1 MQKNKH
7 DDDDG
12 RTVADMSGIDSPSL
26 FGRLP
31 KKKRSSDA
39 DATDDGSTDKP
50 WEADKDTLARR
61 AQGVYLHR
69 PSLRYRNMGC
79 IYSRIRAYHLYH
91 DEVTML

>member
-39 DATDDGSTDKP
+39 DATDDGSTDTP
-50 WEADKDTLARR
+50 WEADKDTLSRGERR
-61 AQGVYLHR
+61 AYIFAAILSGIGIWAVFTAVFALIIFIMTR
-69 PSLRYRNMGC
+69 
-79 IYSRIRAYHLYH
+79 
-91 DEVTML
+91 

>member
-31 KKKRSSDA
+31 KKKRSGDA

-50 WEADKDTLARR
+50 WEADKDTLSRGERR
-61 AQGVYLHR
+61 AYIFTAILSGIGIWAVFTAVFAFIIFIMTR
-69 PSLRYRNMGC
+69 
-79 IYSRIRAYHLYH
+79 
-91 DEVTML
+91 

>member
-31 KKKRSSDA
+31 KKKRSGDA
-39 DATDDGSTDKP
+39 DATDDGSTYKP
-50 WEADKDTLARR
+50 WEADKDTLSRGERR
-61 AQGVYLHR
+61 AYIFTALLSGIGIWAVFTAVFALIIFIMTR
-69 PSLRYRNMGC
+69 
-79 IYSRIRAYHLYH
+79 
-91 DEVTML
+91 

>member
-31 KKKRSSDA
+31 KKKRSGDA

-50 WEADKDTLARR
+50 WEADKDTLSLGERR
-61 AQGVYLHR
+61 AYIFTALLSGIGIWAVFTAVFAHIIFIMTR
-69 PSLRYRNMGC
+69 
-79 IYSRIRAYHLYH
+79 
-91 DEVTML
+91 

>member
-31 KKKRSSDA
+31 KKKTSRSDA
-39 DATDDGSTDKP
+39 DATDGGSTDKP
-50 WEADKDTLARR
+50 WEADKDMLSRGERR
-61 AQGVYLHR
+61 AYIFTALLSGIGIWAVFTAVFALIIFIMTR
-69 PSLRYRNMGC
+69 
-79 IYSRIRAYHLYH
+79 
-91 DEVTML
+91 